1 MFKANALKTK
11 KYHKTA
17 FKSVYWQQENFQKDG
32 NVGGRIKY
40 KSGSCVRR
48 IVKR

>member
-11 KYHKTA
+11 KYHKIA
-17 FKSVYWQQENFQKDG
+17 FKSVYWQQENFQKEG
-32 NVGGRIKY
+32 NVSGRTQY
-40 KSGSCVRR
+40 KNGSCVKR

>member
-11 KYHKTA
+11 KYHQIA
-17 FKSVYWQQENFQKDG
+17 FESVYWQQENFQKEG
-32 NVGGRIKY
+32 NVSGRTQY
-40 KSGSCVRR
+40 KNGSCAKR